1 MITRTLS
8 LVALLAVPASAQDV
22 RILPGP
28 DAARPRGI
36 ALERTAPRD
45 CEGAAAR
52 RLPLSDTPR
61 PVPMPEA
68 DLDGPAPA
76 PMPNLC
82 AEGDGL
88 TAEAG
93 ADRLLDRLRLYRFR
107 DAPGLPNGL
116 RDADPFELRDRWLPY
131 PDLHGPALPLRFDRP
146 PLPDVEIPSDLL
158 DLPPVAP
165 PGDRP

>member
-1 MITRTLS
+1 MRAF
-8 LVALLAVPASAQDV
+8 LVLATVLTAAASAQGV

-28 DAARPRGI
+28 DAAPPRGI
-36 ALERTAPRD
+36 ALERAAPRD
-45 CEGAAAR
+45 CDRGAVR
-52 RLPLSDTPR
+52 RLPLSDAPR

-68 DLDGPAPA
+68 DLDGPAPV
-76 PMPNLC
+76 PIPNVCRQAVSL
-82 AEGDGL
+82 AAVPGGL
-88 TAEAG
+88 
-93 ADRLLDRLRLYRFR
+93 LRFR

-146 PLPDVEIPSDLL
+146 PSPDVEIPSDGLRPLL
-158 DLPPVAP
+158 VAP